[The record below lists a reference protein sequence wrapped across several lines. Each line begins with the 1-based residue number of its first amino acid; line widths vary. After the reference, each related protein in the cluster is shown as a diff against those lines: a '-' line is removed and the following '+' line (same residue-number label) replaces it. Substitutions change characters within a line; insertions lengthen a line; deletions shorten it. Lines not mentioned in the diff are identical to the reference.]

1 MPVLVAPEHLAQLA
15 PSARSSYRAAFAASA
30 EVLDRYEISR
40 TPARI
45 AHFMAQVLHESGA
58 LTIQFE
64 NLNYSPARLPKVWPS
79 RFQPLGALDPA
90 AFAHAPEK
98 LANEVYGGRMGNVNA
113 GDGWRFRGR
122 GLMQLT
128 GRESYAKA
136 TRLLRHGYPEA
147 PDFAQDPDAVIG
159 SEWCL
164 RIAAAEWFELGCN
177 PLADA
182 DQLRAI
188 TRRINGGLIGL
199 AERTEWKRRTSALWS

>member
-98 LANEVYGGRMGNVNA
+98 LANEVYGGRMGNGPEGS
-113 GDGWRFRGR
+113 GDGWNYRGR
-122 GLMQLT
+122 GFLMLT
-128 GRESYAKA
+128 GRNQYRYSGRRVGEN
-136 TRLLRHGYPEA
+136 LEDVPERA
-147 PDFAQDPDAVIG
+147 AVPGVAAVI
-159 SEWCL
+159 
-164 RIAAAEWFELGCN
+164 AADYWHKAGCN
-177 PLADA
+177 LMADEKRFESIR
-182 DQLRAI
+182 RA
-188 TRRINGGLIGL
+188 INGGLNGL
-199 AERTEWKRRTSALWS
+199 EDVYAIQSKIINAWRV